1 MHKCASINNINARK
15 MYRLKTCNDNIFFK
29 YQTTNISC
37 SPMICA
43 TNNKPTTKRPLLLGH
58 ACISVKLTIFWRY
71 KMLVHQF
78 HENLQWSVLQVVT
91 LNKKQQQNNNVSLF
105 WIHNV
110 TNAGLHYR
118 VYQKKG
124 L

>member
-1 MHKCASINNINARK
+1 MVISTTGMNLHLNLHLHLHPHPHPHACKFASINNINARK
-15 MYRLKTCNDNIFFK
+15 MYRLKTCNDYIFFK
-29 YQTTNISC
+29 YQTTKISC

-43 TNNKPTTKRPLLLGH
+43 TNNKPTTKCPLLPGH

-91 LNKKQQQNNNVSLF
+91 LNKKQQ
-105 WIHNV
+105 
-110 TNAGLHYR
+110 
-118 VYQKKG
+118 
-124 L
+124 